1 MVLGKIVA
9 LVMVSKCVKFH
20 KICFNRKEVMAK
32 VKVLGYFFS
41 KLGQRSN
48 VKVKFQKV
56 LHWWKGLLT
65 RNAHVKYESPAI
77 KTIQIADNIKFYF
90 QSP

>member
-1 MVLGKIVA
+1 MVLGNIVA

-56 LHWWKGLLT
+56 LH
-65 RNAHVKYESPAI
+65 
-77 KTIQIADNIKFYF
+77 
-90 QSP
+90 